1 MNLII
6 ISLPTLVFIGAL
18 SAIILFVV
26 SNKFK
31 VYEDPIFIKGL
42 NDFVLVV
49 KNTFVNA
56 PWGYLENK

>member
-6 ISLPTLVFIGAL
+6 ISLLTLVFIGTL

-26 SNKFK
+26 SKKFK

-56 PWGYLENK
+56 P

>member
-49 KNTFVNA
+49 KNTLVNA
-56 PWGYLENK
+56 P